1 MGRPRLH
8 DQSTAEALLDEAER
22 LLARGGPEAVSV
34 RAVADA
40 AGTTTRAVYTLFGG
54 KEGLIHRLCERGYR
68 DLVERVDSLSPTDDP
83 AADLV
88 EVGIT
93 GFRAFATTRPHLFRL
108 TFERVTPDLLA
119 DSEVASSAFATYE
132 ALSRYVERLVEAT
145 SLGGQSV
152 PAVIFQFHSLCQ
164 GLATSELQRQDPPVG
179 SCFWPMVD
187 DAEVDT
193 AWRTA
198 LSAYVR
204 GLSAA

>member
-8 DQSTAEALLDEAER
+8 DASTAEVLLDEAER
-22 LLARGGPEAVSV
+22 LLAEGGPDAVSV

-40 AGTTTRAVYTLFGG
+40 ADTTTRAVYTLFGG
-54 KEGLIHRLCERGYR
+54 KEGLIHKLCERGYR
-68 DLVERVDSLSPTDDP
+68 DLVERVGSISPSDDP

-88 EVGIT
+88 EVGIN
-93 GFRAFATTRPHLFRL
+93 GFRAFATNSPHLYRL

-119 DSEVASSAFATYE
+119 DPEVASSAFASYD
-132 ALSRYVERLVEAT
+132 ALSRFVERLAEARG
-145 SLGGQSV
+145 LEGQSV
-152 PAVIFQFHSLCQ
+152 PAVLFQFHSLCQ

-198 LSAYVR
+198 LTAYVR
-204 GLSAA
+204 GLSVA